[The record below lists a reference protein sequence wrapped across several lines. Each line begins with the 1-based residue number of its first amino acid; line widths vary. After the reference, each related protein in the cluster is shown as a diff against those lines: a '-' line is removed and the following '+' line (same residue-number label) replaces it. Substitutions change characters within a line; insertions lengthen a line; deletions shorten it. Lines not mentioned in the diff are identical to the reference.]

1 MAKKSRAALV
11 ADADVPVVGPREPCP
26 CGSGKKYKVC
36 HGKAA
41 ARAQV
46 DLVRRPFEGLAG
58 EPDLIALREIVPA
71 ATARWTIATDG
82 AAAAHGG
89 REVVVATLLPMAWPA
104 VVRRDGVV
112 QIGLQVPGGSG
123 DASRDLAEVLLR
135 ALDAEPGEQIVQ
147 GGLPGP
153 GPRLQDVIDVS
164 APLAVRVHE
173 GFDFWIDGLEGE
185 DDEQARAAIA
195 KAAESL
201 VPTQRLTSVEAA
213 YWCRIGTREHLR
225 WVLPHDED
233 AVMDGLA
240 RLHARGADAF
250 GEGSR
255 YIGAF
260 RAHGLPVPVWDVPDG
275 SSAESL
281 EEPVAGFGE
290 RLAEAMAETAPLSAD
305 ERRAR
310 AGLVARQVTIR

>member
-1 MAKKSRAALV
+1 
-11 ADADVPVVGPREPCP
+11 VVGLREPCP

-36 HGKAA
+36 HGKST
-41 ARAQV
+41 ARAQ
-46 DLVRRPFEGLAG
+46 DGLVRRPFEGLPSEA
-58 EPDLIALREIVPA
+58 DLIAMREIVPA
-71 ATARWTIATDG
+71 ATGTWTIAADG
-82 AAAAHGG
+82 SASAHAG

-104 VVRRDGVV
+104 VVRGDGVV
-112 QIGLQVPGGSG
+112 QLGLQVPGGSG
-123 DASRDLAEVLLR
+123 DASRDLADVLLR
-135 ALDAEPGEQIVQ
+135 ALDAPSGEQLSQ

-153 GPRLQDVIDVS
+153 GPRLQDVIDTS
-164 APLAVRVHE
+164 AAFNVQVHD
-173 GFDFWIDGLEGE
+173 GFDYWIDGLQVE
-185 DDEQARAAIA
+185 DDAQAREAIT
-195 KAAESL
+195 KAGESL

-233 AVMDGLA
+233 LVMDGLA

-281 EEPVAGFGE
+281 EGPVAALGE
-290 RLAEAMAETAPLSAD
+290 RLAEAMAEQAPLTTD